1 MSKRASVKTIF
12 DYLNEIAPFDTAEH
26 FDNVGLLIGSMHA
39 PVERI
44 LVALDATPAVVQ
56 EALDLD
62 AQLIVTHHPLMFGGT
77 KKLLYDSYEG
87 SVITAVVQNSMHLI
101 AAHTNL
107 DLSPDLSGSAC
118 LARKIGLKNIRQDGF
133 VIVGDLEE
141 GEMSASLLREKIALA
156 EDDAVYLFGDE
167 NVKVTTLGISGGAYD
182 GGFEQARAMGAQ
194 AYLTGEVKHHNA
206 LAAAGTGFVLYQG
219 GHFGTENPL
228 VPELSQALQNHLN
241 ELQYSVTVYP
251 SRCKPYGAQAGN

>member
-1 MSKRASVKTIF
+1 MSKRASVKTVY
-12 DYLNEIAPFDTAEH
+12 DWLNEIAPFETAESY
-26 FDNVGLLIGSMHA
+26 DNVGLLIGSMHA

-62 AQLIVTHHPLMFGGT
+62 VQLIVTHHPLMFGGV
-77 KKLLYDSYEG
+77 KRLLYDAYEG
-87 SVITAVVQNSMHLI
+87 GLITSIIQNGLHLI

-107 DLSPDLSGSAC
+107 DQSSELSGTAC
-118 LARKIGLKNIRQDGF
+118 LARKLGLQNLRQEGF
-133 VIVGDLEE
+133 VFVGDLPE
-141 GEMSASLLREKIALA
+141 GEMPAGLLREKIALA
-156 EDDAVYLFGDE
+156 ENDAVYMFGDE
-167 NVKVTTLGISGGAYD
+167 DAKVKTLGICGGAYD

-228 VPELSQALQNHLN
+228 VPELAQALQNHLN

-251 SRCKPYGAQAGN
+251 SRCNPYGAQKGN

>member
-1 MSKRASVKTIF
+1 MSKRISVKTIF
-12 DYLNEIAPFDTAEH
+12 DWLNEIAPFETAEPY
-26 FDNVGLLIGSMHA
+26 DNVGLLIGSMHA

-62 AQLIVTHHPLMFGGT
+62 VQLIITHHPLMFGGT
-77 KKLLYDSYEG
+77 KRLLYDSYEG
-87 SVITAVVQNSMHLI
+87 GVITSIIQNGLHLI

-107 DLSPDLSGSAC
+107 DQSPDLSGSAC
-118 LARKIGLKNIRQDGF
+118 LARRIGLQNVRQEGF
-133 VIVGDLEE
+133 IIVGDLQE
-141 GEMSASLLREKIALA
+141 GEMPAGLLREKIALC
-156 EDDAVYLFGDE
+156 EEDAVYMFGDE
-167 NVKVTTLGISGGAYD
+167 SSPVRTLGISGGAYD

-228 VPELSQALQNHLN
+228 VPELAKALQNHLN
-241 ELQYSVTVYP
+241 ELKYSVTVYP
-251 SRCKPYGAQAGN
+251 SRCNPYGAQKGN